1 MPGPLLTQPHE
12 VVIPIVHVRRSL
24 WVCPESHS
32 WGVQSDSENLHSL
45 QPSSSSPGSECSG
58 LFPWYFA
65 LNKDV
70 PHLRTF
76 SSDKQREPKTKELCS
91 GVSRIQAPQAGRA
104 SSQSVDPADWP
115 HSRPGVSQESMD
127 SAALRGPRYITSAL
141 GSLTVRRAVVKD
153 DGVRGVCGHTC
164 RQQVFAKMNRKQ
176 GKG

>member
-12 VVIPIVHVRRSL
+12 VVIPIVHVRSL
-24 WVCPESHS
+24 WVCPTESHS

-104 SSQSVDPADWP
+104 SSQSVDPADWATQPPRCQPGEHGLCSSEGPSVHYLSPRFP
-115 HSRPGVSQESMD
+115 HSAKG
-127 SAALRGPRYITSAL
+127 
-141 GSLTVRRAVVKD
+141 
-153 DGVRGVCGHTC
+153 CGE
-164 RQQVFAKMNRKQ
+164 
-176 GKG
+176 G